1 MPAPK
6 VQPLVANCLDQ
17 SNELPLICSELG
29 MPRCQLAA
37 EESHWSTTLME
48 QSAQARVG
56 RVAFHDDVTVEVR
69 KL

>member
-1 MPAPK
+1 
-6 VQPLVANCLDQ
+6 
-17 SNELPLICSELG
+17 

-56 RVAFHDDVTVEVR
+56 RVAFHDDVAVEVR